1 MISKLFPYQELLCH
15 SRPALRVV
23 VAGGGDGSGGGGVC
37 VCIPVAYQNADPVKT
52 L

>member
-37 VCIPVAYQNADPVKT
+37 VCLYNHSEEAFG
-52 L
+52 LF